1 MKNAELNRQDLIKNH
16 QLYPAKVASD
26 SSLNDMEMIGKKPSV
41 LSIFL
46 SIVIVVLVALLFTG
60 FGYQPW
66 WVLAIV
72 LVLGLI
78 VTLPVCFNSYWLIND
93 KEIKIFSYSN
103 NDLKKFSQLINLTK
117 MEPRKISFN
126 EIEQAQLIYK
136 KNVRISPFDFNPDRL
151 SLVLNLKNN
160 EVIDLDLREIKYDN
174 LLNIINLLNGNG
186 VDVFDKQEILLLLS
200 EKKNLFNHFHKKWAT
215 L

>member
-1 MKNAELNRQDLIKNH
+1 MKNVELNRQDLIKNH